1 MALEIR
7 RARREDVPAV
17 LALLAD
23 DAISVT
29 RGVTATVTD
38 EHYAAFDAIDADPH
52 QLLWV
57 AEDGAVLVGTLQLT
71 FIPGLSRNGA
81 WRAQIEAVRIAADR
95 RGSGLGSE
103 FIKAAIEEARRR
115 DCRMVQLTSDNQR
128 GDAHRFYDRLG
139 FTASHT
145 GFKLALV

>member
-1 MALEIR
+1 MTLEIR
-7 RARREDVPAV
+7 RARRDDVPAI

-23 DAISVT
+23 DAIAAT
-29 RGVTATVTD
+29 RGVTAEVSD
-38 EHYAAFDAIDADPH
+38 EQFTAFAAIDSDPH

-57 AEDGAVLVGTLQLT
+57 AQDGDELVGTLQLT

-81 WRAQIEAVRIAADR
+81 WRAQIEAVRVAADR
-95 RGSGLGSE
+95 RGSGLGTE

-115 DCRMVQLTSDNQR
+115 GCRLVQLTSDKRR

-139 FTASHT
+139 FTPSHT
-145 GFKLALV
+145 GFKLAL

>member
-1 MALEIR
+1 MTLDIR
-7 RARREDVPAV
+7 RARRDDVPAI

-29 RGVTATVTD
+29 RGATANVSD
-38 EHYAAFDAIDADPH
+38 GHFAAFEAIDSDPH

-57 AEDGAVLVGTLQLT
+57 ARDGDELVGTLQLT

-81 WRAQIEAVRIAADR
+81 WRAQIEAVRVATNR

-115 DCRMVQLTSDNQR
+115 DCRMVQLTSDTRR

-145 GFKLALV
+145 GFKLAL